1 MKNTLLL
8 LVLLLPWAAFA
19 QNRMP
24 HLENGQL
31 IADGKPFVMLAGE
44 LHNSST
50 GSLHKMEGLWEKMA
64 MMNLNTVIAPVSW
77 ELCEPE
83 EGSFDFSL
91 LDAIVWGARENNLK
105 VVLIWFESWK
115 NGTSTYVLSWVKLDQ
130 CGPKKSQ
137 PIFGPALLSVIL
149 DCQIFSPNARSPGSP
164 MPGIMYDWL
173 VSSSSMAAVQ
183 RVTSSPNFLLSS
195 STA

>member
-44 LHNSST
+44 LHKSAT

-91 LDAIVWGARENNLK
+91 LDAIVQGARENNLK
-105 VVLIWFESWK
+105 VVLIWFGRWK
-115 NGTSTYVLSWVKLDQ
+115 NGTSTYVPSWVKLDQ
-130 CGPKKSQ
+130 GGKKKE
-137 PIFGPALLSVIL
+137 PAH
-149 DCQIFSPNARSPGSP
+149 
-164 MPGIMYDWL
+164 
-173 VSSSSMAAVQ
+173 
-183 RVTSSPNFLLSS
+183 
-195 STA
+195 

>member
-44 LHNSST
+44 LLNSST

-64 MMNLNTVIAPVSW
+64 MMNLNTVIAPVSSSNKGPN
-77 ELCEPE
+77 EDEIKR
-83 EGSFDFSL
+83 EGYFPMQQDMNF
-91 LDAIVWGARENNLK
+91 
-105 VVLIWFESWK
+105 
-115 NGTSTYVLSWVKLDQ
+115 
-130 CGPKKSQ
+130 PK
-137 PIFGPALLSVIL
+137 
-149 DCQIFSPNARSPGSP
+149 
-164 MPGIMYDWL
+164 
-173 VSSSSMAAVQ
+173 
-183 RVTSSPNFLLSS
+183 
-195 STA
+195 

>member
-64 MMNLNTVIAPVSW
+64 MMNLNTVIAPVSSSNKGPN
-77 ELCEPE
+77 EDEIKR
-83 EGSFDFSL
+83 EGYFPMQQDMNF
-91 LDAIVWGARENNLK
+91 
-105 VVLIWFESWK
+105 
-115 NGTSTYVLSWVKLDQ
+115 
-130 CGPKKSQ
+130 PK
-137 PIFGPALLSVIL
+137 
-149 DCQIFSPNARSPGSP
+149 
-164 MPGIMYDWL
+164 
-173 VSSSSMAAVQ
+173 
-183 RVTSSPNFLLSS
+183 
-195 STA
+195 